1 LVTAI
6 DVSGRRDGHRPV
18 EKDESMES
26 SSQRQDNLQ
35 RATDLNMPD
44 AIVLTLVDGV
54 RIVVP
59 DSLFLITPY
68 VLREQRDFFE
78 DELPFVRQLLQ
89 PGQRVIDIGANYGV
103 YTLPMAQKVGACGHV
118 WAFEPASSTAQ
129 FLARGIAEN
138 GFGHVTLEQK
148 AMSSAPGSAQL
159 AFHAQAE
166 LRSIV
171 HSTAA
176 PDGSEK
182 VSLVTLDDCMD
193 RFAWQDIELIKIDAE
208 GEEANIVKGGR
219 RFFAT
224 LAPLV
229 QYELRSAI
237 DVNFELIRDFGAIG
251 YNSYRLLPGLNLL
264 VPFDAKSSPDPYL
277 LNLFCCNTDRADR
290 LAARGLLLRSADMA
304 AGTSEPLGTDASLN
318 ALDAGYH
325 WRHTLA
331 HLPYA
336 AALAPV
342 WEMSE
347 KGRER
352 AGVHRALSLYVR
364 SRDSN
369 LSMVERFRALEASF
383 LQLRAQCER
392 EPVRLRL
399 ASLARVANDYGERAV
414 AVNALT
420 RLVDSIRQTGAVDT
434 GEPFLAPLER
444 FDSIAPGET
453 VGNWILGAVLEQ
465 LERRE
470 RFSSF
475 YAGPSALERLEV
487 IQTLGFGS
495 PEMGRR
501 LELVRLCIAQATAAK
516 GQRPTVA

>member
-1 LVTAI
+1 ML
-6 DVSGRRDGHRPV
+6 
-18 EKDESMES
+18 
-26 SSQRQDNLQ
+26 
-35 RATDLNMPD
+35 D
-44 AIVLTLVDGV
+44 AIVLTLIDGV

-89 PGQRVIDIGANYGV
+89 PGQSVIDIGANYGV
-103 YTLPMAQKVGACGHV
+103 YTLPMAQKVGPSGHV

-138 GFGHVTLEQK
+138 GCGHVTLEQK
-148 AMSSAPGSAQL
+148 AVSSAPGSAQL
-159 AFHAQAE
+159 GFHVQAE

-171 HSTAA
+171 HGAAA
-176 PDGSEK
+176 PDGSET
-182 VSLVTLDDCMD
+182 VSVVTLDDCMD
-193 RFAWQDIELIKIDAE
+193 RLGWRDIEFIKIDAE

-219 RFFAT
+219 RFFTAF
-224 LAPLV
+224 APLV

-237 DVNFELIRDFGAIG
+237 DVNFGLIREFRAIG

-264 VPFDAKSSPDPYL
+264 VPFDAESPPDPYL
-277 LNLFCCNTDRADR
+277 LNLFCCNADRADR
-290 LAARGLLLRSADMA
+290 LAARGLLLRPADMA
-304 AGTSEPLGTDASLN
+304 NSGEPLATNASLN
-318 ALDAGYH
+318 ESGGKYH
-325 WRHTLA
+325 WRHALA

-336 AALAPV
+336 AALAPE
-342 WEMSE
+342 WELSE
-347 KGRER
+347 KGAER
-352 AGVHRALSLYVR
+352 AGVREALSFYAR
-364 SRDSN
+364 SRDAT
-369 LSMVERFRALEASF
+369 LSVVERFRALEASF
-383 LQLRAQCER
+383 LQLRALCER

-399 ASLARVANDYGERAV
+399 ASLARVANDYGERAL

-420 RLVDSIRQTGAVDT
+420 RLVDSIHRTGAADPN
-434 GEPFLAPLER
+434 EPFLAPLEQ

-453 VGNWILGAVLEQ
+453 VGNWILASVLEQ

-487 IQTLGFGS
+487 IHSLGFGS

-501 LELVRLCIAQATAAK
+501 LELVRLCISQATAA
-516 GQRPTVA
+516 R

>member
-1 LVTAI
+1 
-6 DVSGRRDGHRPV
+6 
-18 EKDESMES
+18 M
-26 SSQRQDNLQ
+26 
-35 RATDLNMPD
+35 DLNMLD

-68 VLREQRDFFE
+68 VLREQQDFFE
-78 DELPFVRQLLQ
+78 DELPFVRQVLQ
-89 PGQRVIDIGANYGV
+89 PGQNVIDIGANYGV
-103 YTLPMAQKVGACGHV
+103 YTLPMAQKVGASGHV

-159 AFHAQAE
+159 AFHVQAE

-171 HSTAA
+171 HGAAA
-176 PDGSEK
+176 PAGSEM

-193 RFAWQDIELIKIDAE
+193 RFGWQDIELIKIDAE

-229 QYELRSAI
+229 QYELKSATEM
-237 DVNFELIRDFGAIG
+237 NFDLIRDFGAIG

-277 LNLFCCNTDRADR
+277 LNLYCCNADRADR
-290 LAARGLLLRSADMA
+290 LAARGLLLRSADLA
-304 AGTSEPLGTDASLN
+304 STGESLGTNTSLN
-318 ALDAGYH
+318 EFGAKYH

-336 AALAPV
+336 APLAPL

-347 KGRER
+347 KDGER
-352 AGVHRALSLYVR
+352 ADVHQALSLYVR
-364 SRDSN
+364 SRDAT
-369 LSMVERFRALEASF
+369 LPMVERFRALEASF
-383 LQLRAQCER
+383 LQLRALCER

-420 RLVDSIRQTGAVDT
+420 RLVESIRQTGAVDPN
-434 GEPFLAPLER
+434 EPFLAPLEQ

-487 IQTLGFGS
+487 IDTLGFGS

-501 LELVRLCIAQATAAK
+501 LELVRLCIAQAIAAK